1 MAKRGT
7 KNEAATSEPV
17 RATAINFQINTHER
31 DDTIPEGTKRT
42 DVIVY
47 FGDVI
52 PQRKIRDVLAG
63 LTPSKKNTV
72 KAWLSSLV
80 DIALEGHAA
89 EDENVTTQPDPED
102 PFE

>member
-1 MAKRGT
+1 MAKKGT
-7 KNEAATSEPV
+7 KSEAATSVPV
-17 RATAINFQINTHER
+17 RATAINLQINTHER
-31 DDTIPEGTKRT
+31 DESIPEGTKRL

-52 PQRKIRDVLAG
+52 PQRKIKDVLAG
-63 LTPSKKNTV
+63 MTAANKSKVN
-72 KAWLSSLV
+72 AWLSSLV

-89 EDENVTTQPDPED
+89 EDENVTIETDTED

>member
-1 MAKRGT
+1 MAKKGT
-7 KNEAATSEPV
+7 KNEAATSVPV

-31 DDTIPEGTKRT
+31 DESIPEGTKRM

-63 LTPSKKNTV
+63 LTPTNKTKV

-80 DIALEGHAA
+80 DIALDGHAA
-89 EDENVTTQPDPED
+89 EDENVTTGTDTED

>member
-7 KNEAATSEPV
+7 KSAAATSVPV
-17 RATAINFQINTHER
+17 RATAINFQVNTHDR
-31 DDTIPEGTKRT
+31 DELIPEGTKRL

-52 PQRKIRDVLAG
+52 PQRKIRDALAG
-63 LTPSKKNTV
+63 LTDAQKSKV

-80 DIALEGHAA
+80 DIALDGHAA
-89 EDENVTTQPDPED
+89 EDPDVITETDTED

>member
-7 KNEAATSEPV
+7 KIQGATTEPV
-17 RATAINFQINTHER
+17 RASAINFQINTHER
-31 DDTIPEGTKRT
+31 DESIPEGTKRM

-52 PQRKIRDVLAG
+52 PQRKIKDVLVGMTDANK
-63 LTPSKKNTV
+63 SKV

-80 DIALEGHAA
+80 DIALDGHAA
-89 EDENVTTQPDPED
+89 EDENVTTEED
-102 PFE
+102 TEDSFE

>member
-1 MAKRGT
+1 MAKKGT
-7 KNEAATSEPV
+7 KSEAATSVAV

-31 DDTIPEGTKRT
+31 DESIPEGKKRM

-52 PQRKIRDVLAG
+52 PQRKIKDVLAG
-63 LTPSKKNTV
+63 MTDANKSKV

-80 DIALEGHAA
+80 DLALDGHAA
-89 EDENVTTQPDPED
+89 EDENVTTEED
-102 PFE
+102 TEDSFE